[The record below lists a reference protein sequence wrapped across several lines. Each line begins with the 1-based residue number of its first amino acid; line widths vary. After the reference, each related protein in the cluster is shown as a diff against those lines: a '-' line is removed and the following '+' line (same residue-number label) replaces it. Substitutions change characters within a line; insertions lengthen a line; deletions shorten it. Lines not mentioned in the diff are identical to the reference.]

1 MTRWILDTC
10 TVTLP
15 VEITESPSPTV
26 PMQRLLALSNAQSW
40 LHLERGHIKLR
51 LHP

>member
-26 PMQRLLALSNAQSW
+26 PMQRLLALSNAPRHQ
-40 LHLERGHIKLR
+40 RGLS
-51 LHP
+51 LTLVYY